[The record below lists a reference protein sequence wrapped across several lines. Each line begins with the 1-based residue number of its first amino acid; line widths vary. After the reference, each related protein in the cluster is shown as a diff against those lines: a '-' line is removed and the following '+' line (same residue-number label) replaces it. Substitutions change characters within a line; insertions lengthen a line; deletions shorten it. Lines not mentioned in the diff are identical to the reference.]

1 MPRDENGDLLVYDP
15 MSWRA
20 LLGGVLVAVAAWMA
34 TRALFH
40 AERAITGNTN
50 YGYTP
55 DPAGT
60 REFLSELDKPNFRQ
74 AGADAVAKAK
84 GVDTFLYRAADK
96 ASRAVYGKPFAP
108 WNQGSAGTCV
118 SFGWGMGSWIGQS
131 VAWAAGEL
139 PAPPKM
145 VATEPIYGGS
155 RTAGRLPP
163 VTFAGYS
170 DGSYGGAA
178 ARWVSGRCKD
188 PAVGGILY
196 RERYGNTDLSQ
207 YSIPLSREWGN
218 SGVPLELARLAHE
231 HTATAVAQI
240 NDYDSLVASIE
251 SGYPVAIC
259 SNVGFAAT
267 NVRDSMGYL
276 PRGGQWN
283 HCMVCISCRH
293 AKNAGGR
300 DGVLVLN
307 SWGDKWVGGPK
318 WPSDQPDG
326 SFWISKADATSIIAQ
341 GDSFAIGSVGGF
353 RYRDLHNGNWMEAK

>member
-84 GVDTFLYRAADK
+84 GIDTFLYRAADK

-108 WNQGSAGTCV
+108 WNQGQAGTCV
-118 SFGWGMGSWIGQS
+118 GNAWAMGSWTGQS
-131 VAWAAGEL
+131 VSWAAGEL
-139 PAPPKM
+139 PTPPKM
-145 VATEPIYGGS
+145 VSVEAVYGGS
-155 RTAGRLPP
+155 RTFGRLPP
-163 VTFAGYS
+163 VLSGAGYS
-170 DGSYGGAA
+170 DGSYGAAA
-178 ARWVSGRCKD
+178 ARWVAGRCKD
-188 PAVGGILY
+188 PTVGGILY
-196 RERYGNTDLSQ
+196 REKYGNVDLSH
-207 YSIPLSREWGN
+207 YSIPLCREWGN

-231 HTATAVAQI
+231 HTATAVALI
-240 NDYDSLVASIE
+240 NDYDSLVASLE
-251 SGYPVAIC
+251 SGFPVAIC
-259 SNVGFAAT
+259 SNVGYAAT

-283 HCMVCISCRH
+283 HAMVAVACRH
-293 AKNAGGR
+293 AATSGR
-300 DGVLVLN
+300 DGVLILN

-318 WPSDQPDG
+318 WPPDQPDG
-326 SFWISKADATSIIAQ
+326 SFWITKADATSMIAQ

-353 RYRDLHNGNWMEAK
+353 KYRDLHNGNWMEAK

>member
-15 MSWRA
+15 LSWRA
-20 LLGGVLVAVAAWMA
+20 LIGGVLVAVAAWMA

-40 AERAITGNTN
+40 AERVITGNTN

-60 REFLSELDKPNFRQ
+60 REFLAELDKPNFRQ

-84 GVDTFLYRAADK
+84 GIDTFLYRAADK

-118 SFGWGMGSWIGQS
+118 SFGWAMGSWIGQS
-131 VAWAAGEL
+131 VAWASGEL

-178 ARWVSGRCKD
+178 ARWVSGKCKD
-188 PAVGGILY
+188 ASVGGILY
-196 RERYGNTDLSQ
+196 RERYGQHDLSQ

-231 HTATAVAQI
+231 HTATAVALI
-240 NDYDSLVASIE
+240 NDYDSLVASLE
-251 SGYPVAIC
+251 SGYPVPIC

-267 NVRDSMGYL
+267 NVRDSMGFL

-283 HCMVCISCRH
+283 HCMVAVACRH
-293 AKNAGGR
+293 AATSGR
-300 DGVLVLN
+300 DGVLILN
-307 SWGDKWVGGPK
+307 SWSDKWVTGPK
-318 WPSDQPDG
+318 WPPDQPDG

-353 RYRDLHNGNWMEAK
+353 KYRDLHNGNWMEVSK

>member
-1 MPRDENGDLLVYDP
+1 MPHDDNDVVPYDP
-15 MSWRA
+15 LSWRA
-20 LLGGVLVAVAAWMA
+20 VIGGVLVAVAAWLA

-40 AERAITGNTN
+40 AERVITGNSN

-60 REFLSELDKPNFRQ
+60 REFLRELDKPNFRQ

-108 WNQGSAGTCV
+108 WNQGNHGSCV
-118 SFGWGMGSWIGQS
+118 SFAWGMGSWIGQS
-131 VAWAAGEL
+131 VSWAAGEL

-163 VTFAGYS
+163 VSFAGYS
-170 DGSYGGAA
+170 DGSYGAAA
-178 ARWVSGRCKD
+178 ARWVAGKCKD
-188 PAVGGILY
+188 SSVGGILY
-196 RERYGNTDLSQ
+196 REKYGSVDLSQ

-231 HTATAVAQI
+231 HMATAVAQI
-240 NDYDSLVASIE
+240 DDYDSLIASLE
-251 SGYPVAIC
+251 SGFPVAIC
-259 SNVGFAAT
+259 SNVGYAAT

-276 PRGGQWN
+276 PRGGTWN
-283 HCMVCISCRH
+283 HAMVAVACRH
-293 AKNAGGR
+293 AATSGR
-300 DGVLVLN
+300 DGVLILN
-307 SWGDKWVGGPK
+307 SWGDRWVSGPK
-318 WPSDQPDG
+318 WPADQPDG
-326 SFWISKADATSIIAQ
+326 SFWISRADATSMIAQ

-353 RYRDLHNGNWMEAK
+353 KYRDLHNGNWMEDR

>member
-20 LLGGVLVAVAAWMA
+20 IVGGILVAVAAWLA

-40 AERAITGNTN
+40 AELAITGDTN

-55 DPAGT
+55 DPVGT
-60 REFLSELDKPNFRQ
+60 RQFLDELEQPNFRQ

-84 GVDTFLYRAADK
+84 GIDTFLYRAADK

-108 WNQGSAGTCV
+108 WNQGSHGSCV
-118 SFGWGMGSWIGQS
+118 SFAWGMGSWIGQS
-131 VAWAAGEL
+131 VSWAAGEL

-178 ARWVSGRCKD
+178 ARWVAGRCKD

-196 RERYGNTDLSQ
+196 REKYGSVDLSQ

-231 HTATAVAQI
+231 HTATAVALI
-240 NDYDSLVASIE
+240 NDYDSLVASLE
-251 SGYPVAIC
+251 SGFPVAIC
-259 SNVGFAAT
+259 SNVGYAAT

-283 HCMVCISCRH
+283 HAMVAVACRH
-293 AKNAGGR
+293 AATSGR
-300 DGVLVLN
+300 DGVLILN
-307 SWGDKWVGGPK
+307 SWGDRWVTGPK
-318 WPSDQPDG
+318 WPPDQPDG
-326 SFWISKADATSIIAQ
+326 SFWITKENATSMIAQ

-353 RYRDLHNGNWMEAK
+353 KYRDLHNGNWMNEK